1 MRCDCSRSVTSTET
15 DTGQI
20 TGWVVYKNKKAVRDA
35 DVILR
40 DADMIQMVSIGQ
52 AKQRALTKKCSSA
65 EMMPESTNT
74 SPAGFFSFSEV
85 DIGDYYIEIND
96 HDSLGAV
103 AEAAISDDKPVCSID
118 TIVLKQTGT
127 IEGSIDKSLIKV
139 DSTFVYIVEIDR
151 RVSVDSLGRFLIENV
166 PARDYTIRIME
177 NSTVVESLL
186 DTIEV
191 SESDTVSVYNIGAEF
206 GTIDIDGIIH
216 EE

>member
-96 HDSLGAV
+96 HSLGAV